1 MSGEGQCDQ
10 AQRNQSLVAYRLSF
24 VAMKQSLQTRFA
36 RARIWITV
44 NGRVGVK
51 QPLALWLIPG
61 LLIFSLLFGYRWLY
75 FLVFCYG
82 LVTLLCY
89 LWVRHQGPQV
99 RITRHLRS
107 DWAMVG
113 DEIQE
118 QWELNNN
125 SYLPLLWLEVN
136 DASQIPGYQA
146 RRVTGCNAGET
157 QRWITSAICTRRGV
171 YALGP
176 LHLRLGDPFGFFAYR
191 WSAPASRKIVIYP
204 PLVRLP
210 PLMFPRGLRGGLARA
225 DLLQLFATPS
235 VGGLREY
242 HPGDLLSHIHWPTVA
257 RTGTL
262 MVKEFDQER
271 AGAIWIVL
279 DLNRAV
285 YPPAAEKEAPDAE
298 DRTLSKDHRWRHAD
312 GEQRFEDG
320 LELAV
325 VLAASLAAQV
335 LAAGRAVGFLTDD
348 GQERVVVPGQGPRQ
362 LWQIMD
368 KLVDVQA
375 SGAYALG
382 NVIQRWQRQR
392 GYTADP
398 RAAVVLIT
406 PDYNSAWPGVL
417 TAITLRGGAL
427 ALLIDTVS
435 FRTLADSTH
444 PSPLEG
450 LRLMLA
456 NLGIAAEIFSC
467 TTTLP
472 LLNPPR
478 QYEEL
483 RVTPLGAFRR
493 VKVLGDTRR

>member
-1 MSGEGQCDQ
+1 
-10 AQRNQSLVAYRLSF
+10 
-24 VAMKQSLQTRFA
+24 MKQSLQTRLAHA
-36 RARIWITV
+36 RAWLTV
-44 NGRVGVK
+44 NGRVCVN
-51 QPLALWLIPG
+51 QPLALWLVSV
-61 LLIFSLLFGYRWLY
+61 LLVFSLLFGYRWLY

-89 LWVRHQGPQV
+89 LWVRHQGPRVQV
-99 RITRHLRS
+99 TRRLRS

-118 QWELNNN
+118 QWELHNN
-125 SYLPLLWLEVN
+125 SYLPLIWLEVN

-146 RRVTGCNAGET
+146 RRATGCNAGET
-157 QRWITSAICTRRGV
+157 QRWITSSICARRGV

-176 LHLRLGDPFGFFAYR
+176 LYLHLGDPFGFFEYR
-191 WSAPASRKIVIYP
+191 WSEPASRKIVIYP

-210 PLMFPRGLRGGLARA
+210 PLTFPRGLRGGLVRA

-271 AGAIWIVL
+271 AGALWIVL
-279 DLNRAV
+279 DLNRSV
-285 YPPAAEKEAPDAE
+285 YPPATEKEAPDAE
-298 DRTLSKDHRWRHAD
+298 DRTPNKDHRWRHAD

-368 KLVDVQA
+368 KLVDVEA

-382 NVIQRWQRQR
+382 DVIRHWQRQR
-392 GYTADP
+392 GYTADT
-398 RAAVVLIT
+398 RAALVLIT
-406 PDYNSAWPGVL
+406 PDHASAWPGVL
-417 TAITLRGGAL
+417 AAVAPRGGAL
-427 ALLIDTVS
+427 ALLIDAVS
-435 FRTLADSTH
+435 SHTLVDPPL

-450 LRLMLA
+450 LRLILA
-456 NLGIAAEIFSC
+456 NLGIASEIFSR

-483 RVTPLGAFRR
+483 RVTPLGTVRR
-493 VKVLGDTRR
+493 VKVLGDKQREQLANKREHEVY